1 MLRKIRIALAIFFWL
16 SVTALF
22 LDFTGVIHTWLGW
35 TAKIQFLP
43 ALSALNFIALAV
55 LIIITFLFGRIY
67 CSVIC
72 PLGITQDVISWLS
85 GRRKKKRYRFSFS
98 PEKKILRYTFLSIT
112 IIGIIIAAVAHTG
125 IIVSLIDPYAIYGR
139 FATGILNPLYKLGNN
154 LLAYFAERA
163 DSYAFYSTDV
173 WLKSI
178 SSLVI
183 SIVMMIIIVVLAWR
197 SGRSYCNNVCPVGT
211 LLGFISRY
219 SLFKINIDKSKCNA
233 CGLCSRKC
241 KSSCI
246 NGNEHKVDYS
256 RCVACMDCI
265 DTCKHGAISYQFAY
279 GKKGCN
285 AKNND
290 CNTVRT
296 DNSADNKNSATN
308 LTTEQI
314 GGSADIAKATIS
326 ANVDN
331 SGTENNSAT
340 DTASMSRREM
350 LTATGL
356 LVASTALNAKGKR
369 VDGGLAAIVQ
379 KEAPKR
385 EHRILQPGAKSERHL
400 AIHCTACQLCI
411 AACPNNVLRPSA
423 DLKSLMEPEASYERG
438 YCRPEC
444 NRCSEVC
451 PAGAIHKVSVAEK
464 SSLQIGHA
472 VWIKENCV
480 PLTDG
485 VECGNCARHCPSGAI
500 TMVPSEPGNAF
511 SPKIPS
517 INTEVCI
524 GCGACENL
532 CPASPFSAIY
542 VEGNDVQRFI

>member
-22 LDFTGVIHTWLGW
+22 LDFTGTIHAWLGW

-43 ALSALNFIALAV
+43 ALLALNVGALIF
-55 LIIITFLFGRIY
+55 LILLTFVFGRIY

-85 GRRKKKRYRFSFS
+85 GLRKKKRYRFFFS
-98 PEKKILRYTFLSIT
+98 PEKKILRYSFLAIT
-112 IIGIIIAAVAHTG
+112 GIGILVAIIAHTG
-125 IIVSLIDPYAIYGR
+125 IIISLLDPYAIYGR
-139 FATGILNPLYKLGNN
+139 VATTVLNPLYKLGNN

-173 WLKSI
+173 WIKSI

-183 SIVMMIIIVVLAWR
+183 SIVMMIIIVILAWR
-197 SGRSYCNNVCPVGT
+197 NGRTYCNTVCPVGT
-211 LLGFISRY
+211 ILGFISKY
-219 SLFKINIDKSKCNA
+219 SLFKIHIDKSKCNA

-246 NGNEHKVDYS
+246 NGKEHKVDYS

-265 DTCKHGAISYQFAY
+265 NTCKHGAISYQFAY
-279 GKKGCN
+279 GKKCG
-285 AKNND
+285 
-290 CNTVRT
+290 NTT
-296 DNSADNKNSATN
+296 
-308 LTTEQI
+308 
-314 GGSADIAKATIS
+314 
-326 ANVDN
+326 
-331 SGTENNSAT
+331 NNSALKSCKKADESGT
-340 DTASMSRREM
+340 NVSTPQNASEENSANMSRREM

-356 LVASTALNAKGKR
+356 LIASTALNAKGKR

-379 KEAPKR
+379 KQAPAR
-385 EHRILQPGAKSERHL
+385 ERRILPPGAKSERHL
-400 AIHCTACQLCI
+400 ASHCTACQLCI
-411 AACPNNVLRPSA
+411 AACPNNVLRPSS
-423 DLKSLMEPEASYERG
+423 DIKSLMHPEASYERG

-444 NRCSEVC
+444 NKCSQVC
-451 PAGAIHKVSVAEK
+451 PAGAIHKLSLPEK
-464 SSLQIGHA
+464 VSLQIGHA
-472 VWIKENCV
+472 VWIESNCV

-485 VECGNCARHCPSGAI
+485 VECGNCARHCPTGAI
-500 TMVPSEPGNAF
+500 TMVNYIPGDDT

-517 INTEVCI
+517 VNTEICI

-532 CPASPFSAIY
+532 CPARPFSAIY
-542 VEGNDVQRFI
+542 VEGNDVQRFV